1 LANVGKSGESSQNVL
16 ANVGESGEAHI
27 FLKNNILANAY
38 TRQKCRNFGKYLHSQ
53 NSHVSCRCLIFSP
66 FSSYVLIS
74 QVSATSGPD
83 AANHLLEAVRL
94 GQSDHDNSVCD
105 KMDSSSYE
113 RKDSSTYYVKDNRT
127 FEKMDTRSF
136 ERIDNRSFERM
147 DSSTNERTDN
157 STYEKDNSKCGKT
170 DDTSI
175 CEKTFSKCPAVIWN
189 KAVIVSS
196 LMEIPSRVWSWT
208 ESYFFPYQWFTRSG
222 QCSIAEKAISNLT
235 LDDQ

>member
-1 LANVGKSGESSQNVL
+1 M
-16 ANVGESGEAHI
+16 
-27 FLKNNILANAY
+27 
-38 TRQKCRNFGKYLHSQ
+38 
-53 NSHVSCRCLIFSP
+53 SP

-74 QVSATSGPD
+74 QVSAASGPD

-94 GQSDHDNSVCD
+94 GQSNHDNSVCD
-105 KMDSSSYE
+105 KMDNSSSEKDSSTCE
-113 RKDSSTYYVKDNRT
+113 RKDSSTHYPKDTSTYLR
-127 FEKMDTRSF
+127 K
-136 ERIDNRSFERM
+136 
-147 DSSTNERTDN
+147 DSSTNERKDN
-157 STYEKDNSKCGKT
+157 STYKKESSNCGKT

-175 CEKTFSKCPAVIWN
+175 CEKTFSKCPSVIWN

-235 LDDQ
+235 LDGH